1 MQLKKDKND
10 KESEDYIL
18 KENKKTNFG
27 IGFIITVLIILIIGV
42 AISGFYFE
50 LWQLTG
56 NILITVLKL
65 VY

>member
-10 KESEDYIL
+10 KGSEDYIL

-50 LWQLTG
+50 LW
-56 NILITVLKL
+56 
-65 VY
+65 

>member
-1 MQLKKDKND
+1 MIQNQSNQMQLKKDKND

-50 LWQLTG
+50 LW
-56 NILITVLKL
+56 
-65 VY
+65 